1 MSATTIVM
9 MLSFAAAPRPATIR
23 APRNDSYDV
32 ASADQI
38 FAAIQMPPQSSVIGR
53 RPKMSAA
60 GTMMKFAYP
69 SAMTQAPVYKI
80 LVNRYISMLIDKLTR
95 SAICDSDLF
104 HSATYIGVRGAIDRF
119 VATLISTNMP
129 WLMIV
134 EIFQNLFQF
143 YKIR

>member
-9 MLSFAAAPRPATIR
+9 MLSFAAAPKPATIR

-38 FAAIQMPPQSSVIGR
+38 FAAMQIPPQSRVIGR
-53 RPKMSAA
+53 RPKISAA

-69 SAMTQAPVYKI
+69 SAMTQAPVYNI
-80 LVNRYISMLIDKLTR
+80 LVNSYTAMLIGKLTR

-134 EIFQNLFQF
+134 EVFQNLFQF
-143 YKIR
+143 YKIG